1 MKQAIQ
7 HTFASLLCGLS
18 NNIVLEERFYSI
30 SHTQL
35 KVALGTKGA
44 IRCNGDT
51 KSLCEPEE
59 GLLSV
64 VRVDL
69 YLKDLRFDTCVAEDI
84 ADDGAR
90 TVTE

>member
-1 MKQAIQ
+1 M
-7 HTFASLLCGLS
+7 S
-18 NNIVLEERFYSI
+18 NNIVFEERFYSI

-35 KVALGTKGA
+35 KVALGTKGT
-44 IRCNGDT
+44 IGCNGDT
-51 KSLCEPEE
+51 KGLRELEE

-69 YLKDLRFDTCVAEDI
+69 HLEDLWFNACVAEDI

-90 TVTE
+90 TVA